1 MAERTSNNPWPV
13 RLELAQ
19 AVLLAGNLVWTTLC
33 LGGYR
38 PETMVITSALTGALL
53 TLHLLTR
60 AVFPAATPRSHPAG
74 WLLLPFLAYAAASVC
89 WVTPVR
95 WLGWH
100 DWLGWAQLT
109 VVFWVVLNGLRSAA
123 AQRLVLGALVLT
135 GLVAVALAA
144 YQIFVHPDWLM
155 LGRRQAEQFIG
166 RASGPFGI
174 PNSLAALLLLLIPP
188 LVAVVFSRRATAV
201 IRILAGYLAVM
212 MAVGLIFT
220 ASRGAWLGLAL
231 AVAVWPLLAGRRSWA
246 QRLGQAALALV
257 AIAVVGGAIY
267 LLVPKMQARF
277 DTMVSESGEKTRPI
291 MWRGALKLFQ
301 ENPAWGSGAGSYNVA
316 FEKHRPEH
324 YQLDSQWA
332 HNDYLNT
339 LSDYGAVGFILF
351 FGAVAVVIIMSVRQA
366 RGDGASAST
375 GWLDEGRVNRGLALG
390 LLAFGLQLVVDF
402 HFKIPALAM
411 AAAVM
416 AGVLVQRGWRLEQ
429 AESKAAG
436 LRVLAA
442 AVALAVGIVFTVFFV
457 PHYRAEALRYTARQ
471 ELDSLVAREVA
482 DYRPVLERVQDAL
495 IEALRIDQTNAQAW
509 ADLSYVQALWPHVE
523 PANTRELGKAAE
535 RSADRALA
543 CSKAVPEF
551 WLRRGVALD
560 LQSRWLEAGDALVQA
575 MALAPAHATVWYYQ
589 AYHLSLNPVTHLQA
603 RAAVGIALRLDP
615 TNRQAQVLRQ
625 QLATAQ

>member
-60 AVFPAATPRSHPAG
+60 AVFPAATTRSHPAG
-74 WLLLPFLAYAAASVC
+74 WLLLPFLAYAAANVC

-429 AESKAAG
+429 AERKGAG